1 MEPLLE
7 LLLLEL
13 LLLPLLDEPLE
24 ELPLEELPERDT
36 PEDELPELP
45 ELEDRRGALVELPL
59 DDLPEEEPESFE
71 PERRETLS
79 LSDFSRFEVR
89 RSEVDAGAFASVGV
103 SRVRA
108 GRATEV
114 LPVLGKL
121 TVSSVRESDAPRRA
135 ERRPSLEEPLPSVR
149 VSRMDSVSVRR
160 VRR

>member
-1 MEPLLE
+1 ME

-13 LLLPLLDEPLE
+13 LLPLLEEPLE
-24 ELPLEELPERDT
+24 ELPLEELPEPDT
-36 PEDELPELP
+36 PEDELP

-71 PERRETLS
+71 LERRETFS
-79 LSDFSRFEVR
+79 FSDFSRFEVR
-89 RSEVDAGAFASVGV
+89 RSEVEAGAFASVGV

-114 LPVLGKL
+114 LPVFGKL
-121 TVSSVRESDAPRRA
+121 TVSSVSESEAPRRA
-135 ERRPSLEEPLPSVR
+135 VRRPSLEEPLPAVR
-149 VSRMDSVSVRR
+149 VSRTDSVSVRR